1 MAITTKANV
10 EKYLLTAIDSSFDA
24 QITAWIAAAE
34 KHINR
39 MTNRQI
45 IADTAPAEYKY
56 SGNKKDYMHVDD
68 FIDIDTVEM
77 DGVDITDDIFF
88 EPANRLPYFKL
99 VYDEGV
105 FEKGKQNIVVTGR
118 RGYADSAAIPED
130 LVFAATVLVA
140 GIVNFSNNSSG
151 EIKSESIGGYSVTYV
166 SDSQKN
172 DFTRAEAIIKSYRRI
187 R

>member
-1 MAITTKANV
+1 MSITSKARV
-10 EKYLLTAIDSSFDA
+10 EKYLLTTIDSSFDT
-24 QITAWIAAAE
+24 QLTEWITAADR
-34 KHINR
+34 HIDR

-45 IADTAPAEYKY
+45 IADSIAAEYKY
-56 SGNKKDYMHVDD
+56 SGNKKDYMHIDD
-68 FIDIDTVEM
+68 FIEIDTVEM

-99 VYDEGV
+99 VYDDGI
-105 FEKGKQNIVVTGR
+105 FEKGNQNIVVTGR
-118 RGYADSAAIPED
+118 RGYADAAAIPED
-130 LVFAATVLVA
+130 LIFAATVFVA

-172 DFTRAEAIIKSYRRI
+172 DFTRAEAIIKSYRRL